1 MMWVVLIL
9 SACKSTG
16 EALEVGQLGESTTIK
31 DLHQY
36 YSQGSL
42 TPTDVVKRYLR
53 RIDSLDDSG
62 PMLNAVLTVNPKALE
77 IAAVLDQR
85 LAEGDMAGPLF
96 GVPILL
102 KDNIDTG
109 DGMPCT
115 AGAICMRNNVPTKDS
130 PIVQQLR
137 AAGAIILG
145 KANLSEWANFH
156 SYQSSSGWS
165 ALNGQTSNP
174 YDLSRNPCGSS
185 SGSAAS
191 VSADLCMIAI
201 GTETNGSIV
210 CPSNNNGIVGVK
222 PTVGLLSRRGIIP
235 ISHTQD
241 TPGPMARTVTDAAR
255 ALGTMVAVDPL
266 DDKTSQRGR
275 IAMRDY
281 TKELDTSIKGMRIGY
296 YTQPLDGDTTMH
308 TSVMDTALE
317 VLRSLGADIVA
328 VDSIL
333 PTAVRSHSFNV
344 LLYEFKAGLNDYL
357 RQHNATGSPAS
368 LAEVIDVTFAD
379 SVEMEYHDHG
389 LLKLAQT
396 KGPLTDKAYHN
407 SRDSLRLLAR
417 DQGLDRV
424 LQELNLAAILAPT
437 GSPAWETSLEEGDDF
452 GISSSSPA
460 AMAGYPNVSVPMGQ
474 IDGLPVN
481 MSIFAEAWSEQR
493 LLQIAYA
500 YEQASK
506 QRFAPTFRP

>member
-1 MMWVVLIL
+1 MWVVLAM
-9 SACKSTG
+9 SACKSTSEG
-16 EALEVGQLGESTTIK
+16 LQTVQLGESTTIA
-31 DLHQY
+31 DLHKYYQSGRLTPSEVVQY
-36 YSQGSL
+36 YL
-42 TPTDVVKRYLR
+42 D
-53 RIDSLDDSG
+53 RIDSLDDNG
-62 PMLNAVLTVNPKALE
+62 PKLNAVLTINSQAMT
-77 IAAVLDQR
+77 IAAELDQR
-85 LAEGDMAGPLF
+85 LASGDMSGALF

-115 AGAICMRNNVPTKDS
+115 AGAICMKDNKPVKDC

-191 VSADLCMIAI
+191 VSADFCILAI

-210 CPSNNNGIVGVK
+210 CPSNNNGVVGVK
-222 PTVGLLSRRGIIP
+222 PTVGLLSRTGIIP

-241 TPGPMARTVTDAAR
+241 TPGPMARTVTDAAV
-255 ALGTMVAVDPL
+255 ALGTMVSSDPQ
-266 DDKTSQRGR
+266 DEKTTQQGR
-275 IAMRDY
+275 VAMRDY
-281 TKELDTSIKGMRIGY
+281 VTDLGGLDLEGVRIGY
-296 YTQPLDGDTTMH
+296 YTKPLADDSTAH
-308 TSVMDTALE
+308 TQVMQSALQD
-317 VLRSLGADIVA
+317 LKSLGAVIVN

-333 PTAVRSHSFNV
+333 PAAVRAHSFNV
-344 LLYEFKAGLNDYL
+344 LLYEFKANLNDYL
-357 RQHNATGSPAS
+357 ADHTSMGSPSS
-368 LAEVIDVTFAD
+368 LEEVIDLTFAD
-379 SVEMEYHDHG
+379 SMEMQYHDHE
-389 LLKLAQT
+389 LLKLAQS
-396 KGPLTDKAYHN
+396 KGPLTDAEYLN
-407 SRDSLRLLAR
+407 ALDSLHLLSR

-424 LQELNLAAILAPT
+424 MRSLNLSAIVAPT
-437 GSPAWETSLEEGDDF
+437 GSPAWETSLEDGDDF

-460 AMAGYPNVSVPMGQ
+460 AMAGYPNVSLPMGS

-481 MSIFAEAWSEQR
+481 MSIFGEAWSEQR

-500 YEQASK
+500 YEQISQ
-506 QRFAPTFRP
+506 QRIAPTFRP